1 MVHLA
6 ESEGPFTEFMG
17 IRLVES
23 SDGRGKAVMP
33 VRREFL
39 QGAGVVQGGL
49 IVTLADHAVYL
60 AVRSL
65 MQEDETSVT
74 VELKVNFIAPASS
87 GELTGEASVV
97 SRGRRI
103 VISDV
108 EVRGESDALI
118 ARGLCTTLVRKRR
131 QG

>member
-1 MVHLA
+1 MVHL
-6 ESEGPFTEFMG
+6 EGEGTFEEFMG
-17 IRLVES
+17 IRSVES
-23 SDGRGKAVMP
+23 AGGRGRAVMP

-49 IVTLADHAVYL
+49 IVTLADHTIYL

-65 MQEDETSVT
+65 TEEDEGSVT

-87 GELTGEASVV
+87 GELTAEAVVV

-103 VISDV
+103 IVSDV
-108 EVRGESDALI
+108 EVHDGSGTLI
-118 ARGLCTTLVRKRR
+118 ARGLCTSMVRKKR

>member
-6 ESEGPFTEFMG
+6 EDEGPFAEFMG

-23 SDGRGKAVMP
+23 ADGRGKAVMP

-49 IVTLADHAVYL
+49 IATLADHAIYL

-65 MQEDETSVT
+65 MKEDETSVT
-74 VELKVNFIAPASS
+74 VELKVNFIAPASA
-87 GELTGEASVV
+87 GELAAEAEVV

-103 VISDV
+103 VVSDV
-108 EVRGESDALI
+108 EVHDDSGTLI
-118 ARGLCTTLVRKRR
+118 ARGLCTTMVRR
-131 QG
+131 QRQG

>member
-6 ESEGPFTEFMG
+6 EDEGPFAEFMG

-23 SDGRGKAVMP
+23 ADGRGKAVMP

-49 IVTLADHAVYL
+49 IATLADHAIYL

-65 MQEDETSVT
+65 MKEDETSVT
-74 VELKVNFIAPASS
+74 VELKVNFIAPASA
-87 GELTGEASVV
+87 GELAAEAEVV

-103 VISDV
+103 VVSDV
-108 EVRGESDALI
+108 KVHDDSGTLI
-118 ARGLCTTLVRKRR
+118 ARGLCTTMVRR
-131 QG
+131 QRQG

>member
-1 MVHLA
+1 MVHI
-6 ESEGPFTEFMG
+6 EGEGPFEEFMG
-17 IRLVES
+17 IRSVES
-23 SDGRGKAVMP
+23 ADGRGRAVMP

-49 IVTLADHAVYL
+49 IVTLADHTIYL

-65 MQEDETSVT
+65 TKEDEGSVT

-87 GELTGEASVV
+87 GELTAEAVVV

-103 VISDV
+103 VVSDV
-108 EVRGESDALI
+108 EVHDGSGTLI
-118 ARGLCTTLVRKRR
+118 ARGLCTSMVRKKRR
-131 QG
+131 G

>member
-6 ESEGPFTEFMG
+6 EDEGPFAEFMG

-23 SDGRGKAVMP
+23 ADGRGKAVMP

-49 IVTLADHAVYL
+49 IATLADHAIYL

-65 MQEDETSVT
+65 MKEDETSVT
-74 VELKVNFIAPASS
+74 VELKVNFIAPASA
-87 GELTGEASVV
+87 GALAAEAEVV

-103 VISDV
+103 VVSDV
-108 EVRGESDALI
+108 KVHDDSGTLI
-118 ARGLCTTLVRKRR
+118 ARGLCTTMVRR
-131 QG
+131 QRQG